1 MPAANYNFTI
11 EQGSSFAIS
20 FQYLDN
26 EQKPIDITNWC
37 ARLRWKED
45 VIDPDTGENRIR
57 IFVTPTISAEYSFT
71 TIPKEG
77 KMILKIPADE
87 TAKYDFNTAK
97 YDLELQ
103 EPNDLYSGGGKI
115 VFRILQGNINLT
127 RPNVPDPD
135 QPFDC
140 NPDSNNPD
148 VHPGC
153 GTC

>member
-26 EQKPIDITNWC
+26 EQNPIDITNWC

-45 VIDPDTGENRIR
+45 AIDPDTGTNRIR
-57 IFVTPTISAEYSFT
+57 TFVTPTISAEYSFT

-77 KMILKIPADE
+77 KMILKIPANE
-87 TAKYDFNTAK
+87 TASYDFNTAN

-115 VFRILQGNINLT
+115 VFRILQGIVPLT

-140 NPDSNNPD
+140 DPDANNPD

>member
-26 EQKPIDITNWC
+26 EQTLLTSPTGVQGY
-37 ARLRWKED
+37 AERED
-45 VIDPDTGENRIR
+45 AIDPDTGTNRIR
-57 IFVTPTISAEYSFT
+57 TFVTPTISAEYSFT

-77 KMILKIPADE
+77 KMILKIPANE
-87 TAKYDFNTAK
+87 TATYDFNTAN

-115 VFRILQGNINLT
+115 VFRILQGI
-127 RPNVPDPD
+127 VD
-135 QPFDC
+135 FD
-140 NPDSNNPD
+140 
-148 VHPGC
+148 
-153 GTC
+153 

>member
-26 EQKPIDITNWC
+26 EQNPIDITNWC

-45 VIDPDTGENRIR
+45 AIDPDTGTNRIR
-57 IFVTPTISAEYSFT
+57 TFVTPTISAEYSFT

-77 KMILKIPADE
+77 KMILKIPANE
-87 TAKYDFNTAK
+87 TASYDFNTAN

-115 VFRILQGNINLT
+115 VFRILQGIVTLT
-127 RPNVPDPD
+127 RPNVSDPD

-140 NPDSNNPD
+140 DPDANNPD

>member
-26 EQKPIDITNWC
+26 EQNPIDITNWC

-45 VIDPDTGENRIR
+45 AIDPDTGTNRIR
-57 IFVTPTISAEYSFT
+57 TFVTPTISAEYSFT

-77 KMILKIPADE
+77 KMILKIPANE
-87 TAKYDFNTAK
+87 TATYDFNTAIMTQRAGTQR
-97 YDLELQ
+97 L
-103 EPNDLYSGGGKI
+103 NSGGGKI
-115 VFRILQGNINLT
+115 VFRILQGIVTLT

-140 NPDSNNPD
+140 DPDANNPD